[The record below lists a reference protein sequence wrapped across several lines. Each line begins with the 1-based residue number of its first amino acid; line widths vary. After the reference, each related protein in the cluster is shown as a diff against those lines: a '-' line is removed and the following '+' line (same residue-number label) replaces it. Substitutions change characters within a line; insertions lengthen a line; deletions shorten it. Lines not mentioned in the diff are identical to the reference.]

1 MSTPEYSGEHGVILR
16 AMESKIE
23 IIPAIDIRGGKC
35 VRLLQGKYS
44 EETVYGDDPVEM
56 ARKFEDEGA
65 TRLHVVDL
73 DGARDGSPTNLGII
87 SRIASTLKIPVQT
100 GGGLRERDD
109 IAKVL
114 DAGIARC
121 IVGTKA
127 AREPQWAQQIFAEF
141 GDRIILGLDA
151 RDGFV
156 SVSGWEE
163 STRLPA
169 THFAQTMQNFGCAR
183 IIFTDI
189 ARDGTLAGPNAE
201 ALREIAEAVDIPVI
215 ASGGVHKS
223 TDIRILKNIPNVEA
237 AIVGK
242 ALYEGTATLKQ
253 LLHVASL

>member
-1 MSTPEYSGEHGVILR
+1 M
-16 AMESKIE
+16 E

-44 EETVYGDDPVEM
+44 EETVYGDDPVSM
-56 ARKFEDEGA
+56 AQKFENEGA

-73 DGARDGSPTNLGII
+73 DGARDGAPTNLPII
-87 SRIASTLKIPVQT
+87 ARIASTLKIPVQT

-109 IAKVL
+109 VKRVL

-121 IVGTKA
+121 IIGTKA

-141 GDRIILGLDA
+141 GDAIILGLDA

-156 SVSGWEE
+156 AVSGWEE
-163 STRLPA
+163 GTQLPA

-189 ARDGTLAGPNAE
+189 ARDGTLAGPNAI
-201 ALREIAEAVDIPVI
+201 ALREVAEAVEIPVI
-215 ASGGVHKS
+215 ASGGVHKA
-223 TDIRILKNIPNVEA
+223 TDVRILKNIPNVEG

-253 LLHVASL
+253 LLIVAQENS

>member
-1 MSTPEYSGEHGVILR
+1 M
-16 AMESKIE
+16 E

-44 EETVYGDDPVEM
+44 EETVYGDDPLEM
-56 ARKFEDEGA
+56 AQKFESEGA

-73 DGARDGSPTNLGII
+73 DGARDGAPTNLPIV

-100 GGGLRERDD
+100 GGGLRTRDD
-109 IAKVL
+109 VARVL
-114 DAGIARC
+114 DAGIARA
-121 IVGTKA
+121 ILGTKA

-141 GDRIILGLDA
+141 GAAIILGLDA

-156 SVSGWEE
+156 AVSGWEE
-163 STRLPA
+163 STQLPA

-189 ARDGTLAGPNAE
+189 ARDGTLAGPNAI
-201 ALREIAEAVDIPVI
+201 ALREVAEAVEIPVI
-215 ASGGVHKS
+215 ASGGVHKA
-223 TDIRILKNIPNVEA
+223 TDVRILKNIPNVEA

-242 ALYEGTATLKQ
+242 ALYEGTATLRQ
-253 LLHVASL
+253 LLAVATDNSDI